1 MLRSDTFPE
10 IVVISRY
17 SLMSEVCFLEVAI
30 PSRGRYTYT
39 VNPQIFAVL
48 LFREIRGHDK
58 NAKFYGRELISVLP
72 L

>member
-1 MLRSDTFPE
+1 
-10 IVVISRY
+10 
-17 SLMSEVCFLEVAI
+17 MSEVCFLEVAI

-58 NAKFYGRELISVLP
+58 NAKILWARINFRVAAMITLGVCGGKYGNAL
-72 L
+72 